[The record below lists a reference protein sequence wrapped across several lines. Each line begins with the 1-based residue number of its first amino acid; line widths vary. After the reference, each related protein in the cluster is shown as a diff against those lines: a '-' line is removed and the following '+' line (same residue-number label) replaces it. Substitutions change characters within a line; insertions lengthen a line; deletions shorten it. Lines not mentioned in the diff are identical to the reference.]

1 LTLDPD
7 VALKAKKGAAK
18 LQKPFKEVINM
29 ALRVGLDQVLSPPR
43 AKPYKTKARPLG
55 LRPGYSYDNIGEL
68 LAQVEGENYR

>member
-1 LTLDPD
+1 MTLDPD